1 MKNKQKNWRSRTKTS
16 WPKELEAIKDNK
28 SDDNEKFLKC
38 NEIFNELSNERI
50 SEIYNMSLQ
59 SDFNNLTYYLKN
71 QNTTS
76 INFITITDPLHIYS
90 NMKNNNISIEK
101 IKQDQKRFKSKLTEI
116 ITGNPKCKSKLIFTI
131 GI

>member
-1 MKNKQKNWRSRTKTS
+1 MKIKGKNKLTLKA
-16 WPKELEAIKDNK
+16 KELEAIKDNK

>member
-1 MKNKQKNWRSRTKTS
+1 MKIKDKNKLTLKA
-16 WPKELEAIKDNK
+16 KELEAIKDNK

>member
-1 MKNKQKNWRSRTKTS
+1 MTLKV
-16 WPKELEAIKDNK
+16 KELEAVKDNK

>member
-1 MKNKQKNWRSRTKTS
+1 MKIKAKNKLTLKA
-16 WPKELEAIKDNK
+16 KELEAIKDNK